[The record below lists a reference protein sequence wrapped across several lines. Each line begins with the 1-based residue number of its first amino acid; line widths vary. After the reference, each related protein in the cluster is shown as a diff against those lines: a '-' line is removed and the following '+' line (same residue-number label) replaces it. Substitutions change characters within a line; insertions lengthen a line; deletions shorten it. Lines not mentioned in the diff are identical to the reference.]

1 MSAEIDIL
9 EAPLREAHA
18 KVGEDSVTF
27 QSFVRRI
34 IVDPRHPLHANA
46 VDYNRAVYVMQAKW
60 RM

>member
-18 KVGEDSVTF
+18 KVGSVTF
-27 QSFVRRI
+27 QSFVRNILADR
-34 IVDPRHPLHANA
+34 DHPLHTNA
-46 VDYNRAVYVMQAKW
+46 VDYDRLVYVMQAKW